1 MKTRI
6 KELRHEKMYTQ
17 ESLALKVGVNQ
28 TTLSRI
34 ECGITIPDADLL
46 IKLSE
51 TFKVSTDYILGLS
64 NQRLYADYLVRE
76 EISSADKY

>member
-34 ECGITIPDADLL
+34 ECGITIPDAGLL
-46 IKLSE
+46 IKLSD